1 MFTFGWDGKAI
12 IWNTATKTETF
23 SHDNDNIR
31 FHIACMAPDNKLVAA
46 GDYKGVLHFFDI

>member
-1 MFTFGWDGKAI
+1 MFTFVWDGKAI

-31 FHIACMAPDNKLVAA
+31 FHIACMAQDNKLVAA